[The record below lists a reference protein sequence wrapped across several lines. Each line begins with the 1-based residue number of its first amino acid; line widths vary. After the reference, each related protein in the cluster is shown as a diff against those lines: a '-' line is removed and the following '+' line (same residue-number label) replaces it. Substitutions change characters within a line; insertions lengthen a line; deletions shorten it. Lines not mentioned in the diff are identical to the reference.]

1 MLDILRKIFDTLLPP
16 HPTILNLRSET
27 PQKFLRFYLPK
38 TFLHYVVLS
47 DYKEEVM
54 RTAIKANKF
63 HNDQHASKLLS
74 ILIAK
79 WLGEQ
84 PMRPTILIPIPLSST
99 REKDRGYN
107 QVTRVLEKVVNG
119 KNILLKNL
127 LIRIK
132 DTRPQTKMNRDERLG
147 NMNDV
152 FVFQG
157 TDINLQSYRLV
168 LIDDVVTTGAT
179 MSSAY
184 KVLKGNLPEDTEIVC
199 LALTH

>member
-1 MLDILRKIFDTLLPP
+1 MK
-16 HPTILNLRSET
+16 LNI
-27 PQKFLRFYLPK
+27 
-38 TFLHYVVLS
+38 
-47 DYKEEVM
+47 
-54 RTAIKANKF
+54 IK
-63 HNDQHASKLLS
+63 
-74 ILIAK
+74 LIK
-79 WLGEQ
+79 
-84 PMRPTILIPIPLSST
+84 
-99 REKDRGYN
+99 N
-107 QVTRVLEKVVNG
+107 NNNN

-184 KVLKGNLPEDTEIVC
+184 KVLKGNLPKDTEIVC